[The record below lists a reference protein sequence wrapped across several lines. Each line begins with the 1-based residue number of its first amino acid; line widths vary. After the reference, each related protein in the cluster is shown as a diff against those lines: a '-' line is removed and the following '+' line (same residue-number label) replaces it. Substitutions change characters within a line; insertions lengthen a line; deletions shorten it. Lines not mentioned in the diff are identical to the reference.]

1 MIKCF
6 TGFNFNGNDSSN
18 YDVINCY
25 IDSSWPSEQFIY
37 EREIV
42 LINVKG
48 KDKPYFQQKKQL
60 PLRLNVTLA
69 FKGEVSSLNLRNL
82 AKLFDQSYFKP
93 LYFYE
98 KTKGITQG
106 ATHNGIIST
115 ILLDV
120 NARNID
126 DYYNDFTVKVG
137 NETKTIIDYTGSTR
151 TAIVD
156 SLWDSIPINGST
168 YELTEGVNSIYYV
181 MLDGSPELTSDGV
194 RGYVNLEFV
203 CDSSYV
209 YTPNKFIV
217 LPSSPYTFSNLGDID
232 CLPYITITMSGNSN
246 ITLSNTTNSDSFTFT
261 GLSNGEVVTID
272 IDNEIIETNIS
283 GVYRYDRF
291 SGNYLRLIP
300 GNNILTFTGLCT
312 IRFDYFFRKLC

>member
-25 IDSSWPSEQFIY
+25 MDSSWPSEQFIY

-98 KTKGITQG
+98 KTEGITQG
-106 ATHNGIIST
+106 ATSNT
-115 ILLDV
+115 IKLDV

-126 DYYNDFTVKVG
+126 DYYNDFTITISG
-137 NETKTIIDYTGSTR
+137 ETKTIIDYVGSTK
-151 TAIVD
+151 TATID
-156 SLWDSIPINGST
+156 STWNST
-168 YELTEGVNSIYYV
+168 PSSGLIYELKEGFNSIYYV
-181 MLDGSPELTSDGV
+181 MLDGSPELVSDGV
-194 RGYVNLEFV
+194 RGYINLEFV
-203 CDSSYV
+203 CDSPYIYSQ
-209 YTPNKFIV
+209 NKYIV

-261 GLSNGEVVTID
+261 GLSSGEVVTID